1 MMFHFI
7 LVIILYTHL
16 AYSFFILFSIFFHN
30 HEILIPTEN
39 FISEKLYLIFKSF
52 SYFWNFKNLFKT
64 NALVTITLMYLLKW
78 VHWFTLC
85 MDYYITSLLQNF
97 YFFFFSVYLFSIKQ
111 SLSYLELKMYY
122 VWNIFQAIINAVCQ
136 KDSTKPW
143 IR

>member
-78 VHWFTLC
+78 VHWFILC

-97 YFFFFSVYLFSIKQ
+97 YFFFFF
-111 SLSYLELKMYY
+111 SLS
-122 VWNIFQAIINAVCQ
+122 FQHKAIIKLPRVKNVLCL
-136 KDSTKPW
+136 KYLSSYYKCSMPK
-143 IR
+143 R